1 MTTTVLVV
9 EDGSFAYTG
18 GHVVPGAN
26 TYIDVPYLLQ
36 FAEDRGIT
44 LVNDPTILILTA
56 MDYIETTLFVG
67 EKWTRDQVLQW
78 PRINVFIDGWYQNL
92 ATIPF
97 HLLKGQAMVC
107 LAIDE
112 GNGPLIDIPR
122 ETESEEIGPVKIRYR
137 AGSAPLPIVRTINR
151 WMYKIMQGGNGT
163 NFKIKKA

>member
-1 MTTTVLVV
+1 MTLTALVV

-26 TYIDVPYLLQ
+26 TYIDVAYLQQ
-36 FAEDRGIT
+36 FADDRGVT
-44 LVNDPTILILTA
+44 LINDPQVLILKS
-56 MDYIETTLFVG
+56 MDYIETVLYVG
-67 EKWTRDQVLQW
+67 AKWTRDQVLQW

-97 HLLKGQAMVC
+97 YLLKGQAAVC

-122 ETESEEIGPVKIRYR
+122 ETISEEVGSIKVTYK
-137 AGSAPLPIVRTINR
+137 AGSAPLPIVRTIDR
-151 WMYKIMQGGNGT
+151 WMFKIMAGGNGT
-163 NFKIKKA
+163 NFRIKKA